1 MSKSYIPSN
10 DSELRD
16 WMVDFLEGLEPLVT
30 EFRLNEDDFEELKKL
45 SADYEDALED
55 HLRKQEEA
63 KAATAHKVESR
74 KELETQ
80 LRRVVRHAD
89 AHPSMNNSIR
99 AGLGLRP
106 KGLVYAKKNIGQQTP
121 QLLLETGSGRVTVH
135 WGPNPNNE
143 RNNGK
148 PDGVKG
154 CNIYRRKAGEREFD
168 LRAFATRSPYHDE
181 VEGKAAD
188 WEYVAQ
194 YIGSQSVGPK
204 CESVVIA
211 ARGELAA

>member
-1 MSKSYIPSN
+1 MASTYIPNN

-16 WMVDFLEGLEPLVT
+16 WMADFLEGLEPLVT
-30 EFRLNEDDFEELKKL
+30 EFRLSEEDFEELKKL

-55 HLRKQEEA
+55 HIGKQEAA
-63 KAATAHKVESR
+63 KAATARKNESR
-74 KELETQ
+74 EDLEAQ

-99 AGLGLRP
+99 AGLRLPP
-106 KGLVYAKKNIGQQTP
+106 KGLVHGKKDISELTP
-121 QLLLETGSGRVTVH
+121 LLRIETVPGRVTVH
-135 WGPNPNNE
+135 WGPNPSKE
-143 RNNGK
+143 CRNGK

-181 VEGKAAD
+181 VEGNAAD